1 MVQLRRDYVSSECHL
16 AGRNRRIVLLFSR
29 SNDGID
35 NLKRPIL
42 RQKPKERLAKL
53 LAGAG
58 GLLAATV
65 SLGYSLYEKRESEIV
80 PQVEV
85 STPVGAGRW
94 KMSVTAG
101 SIVTVMPN
109 GGKISPGKKA
119 IALDMI
125 LENVS
130 SESSNLYADLIKITN
145 VSDAARP
152 QYYLKRDRAI
162 LWDLHPRM
170 PEAVTAVWEVSDSQ
184 TLPYSLQLRV
194 EGAVFKPRDNLYA
207 APGWFP
213 SGSVAEIRLPL
224 ANAGQG
230 VLP

>member
-1 MVQLRRDYVSSECHL
+1 MPSFSPEQAACWLRP
-16 AGRNRRIVLLFSR
+16 SR
-29 SNDGID
+29 SAIPSMRNG
-35 NLKRPIL
+35 NLKSYR
-42 RQKPKERLAKL
+42 RWR
-53 LAGAG
+53 
-58 GLLAATV
+58 
-65 SLGYSLYEKRESEIV
+65 SLHPSE
-80 PQVEV
+80 P
-85 STPVGAGRW
+85 GAGRC
-94 KMSVTAG
+94 
-101 SIVTVMPN
+101 P
-109 GGKISPGKKA
+109 SPLAPSLLSCQMAAKYHQAKA